1 MPESINPLLNKKY
14 VDNMNIISNNNIIIV
29 KTVLE
34 FLNCYII

>member
-1 MPESINPLLNKKY
+1 MPESIKPLLNKKY